1 MSDETEIKVSEL
13 SETNIINDE
22 DIFMVIQSGVN
33 KKVSKSNLLG
43 EERERILKLEKKRNL
58 LWENLNPSVGMG
70 TDTIINL
77 TSGDYDELIWFYKYN
92 LSEAN
97 SILQMSISCQKG
109 NGVILQGIGYSTNN
123 TIRRIFDRV
132 SDIQYKA
139 RIGKNGTEDSADVAI
154 PVCIVGIKY

>member
-1 MSDETEIKVSEL
+1 MVTFDNKVDLVKNNDILEINKI
-13 SETNIINDE
+13 TAQNINDMKNN
-22 DIFMVIQSGVN
+22 IN
-33 KKVSKSNLLG
+33 SN
-43 EERERILKLEKKRNL
+43 EKKIDGKFKI
-58 LWENLNPSVGMG
+58 LWENPNSMVAMNANTL
-70 TDTIINL
+70 INL
-77 TSGDYDELIWFYKYN
+77 SSQDYDELKWFYKYN

-97 SILQMSISCQKG
+97 SVLQMSISCRKG

-139 RIGKNGTEDSADVAI
+139 RIGKNRTEDSADVAI